1 MPAGNIGSEREG
13 ERVMR
18 RKIKY
23 KVPRGFS
30 VEICDEWAYDP
41 KRQDPAWYV
50 DFYGDPHLIA
60 IVSDENDNEAHVYS
74 NGVMRYE
81 WGEFSLRDTS
91 AILKETPFRTDK
103 DLVKAINRG
112 EISVENNAWFEVE
125 VGDDEWEVVSTISE
139 GIAYCVERIK
149 ERTREKVSA

>member
-1 MPAGNIGSEREG
+1 
-13 ERVMR
+13 MR

-30 VEICDEWAYDP
+30 VEICDEWAYNP

-50 DFYGDPHLIA
+50 EYGDLHLIA
-60 IVSDENDNEAHVYS
+60 VVSDENDNEAHVYS

-112 EISVENNAWFEVE
+112 EISVENNAWFEVV
-125 VGDDEWEVVSTISE
+125 VGDNEWEVVDTIYG
-139 GIAYCVERIK
+139 GIAYGVERILELAK
-149 ERTREKVSA
+149 ERASA